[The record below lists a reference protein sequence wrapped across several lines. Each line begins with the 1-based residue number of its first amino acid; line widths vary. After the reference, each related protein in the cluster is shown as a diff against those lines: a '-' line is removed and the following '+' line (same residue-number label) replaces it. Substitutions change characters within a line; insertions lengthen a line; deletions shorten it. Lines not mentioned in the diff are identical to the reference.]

1 MCGWHFGVD
10 ERDVR
15 GRPADKGW
23 PGRVSGTTNNVE
35 SRLAEQSREAFP
47 QQRHVLGDHDAHGI
61 AASMVVLSRT
71 LASLT
76 DPFSATIRSRAPAKI
91 CSSAAGSRPAM
102 LSRIH
107 NLPVEPPIV
116 TVMTSGPG
124 AQAGYP
130 RRVRDQAV
138 RGCFDRCG
146 KSARVMSVDDQR
158 QRACLGK
165 SAQAYPE
172 ASIGQSRRVDS
183 MGEIAK
189 FFEGDAHRLSRCDV
203 ILGLRRHGLARQL
216 QRDLQG
222 DQPLLRTIVQ
232 VTFQPLP
239 LGVSGLDDPL
249 PATRRVRQARPGAVP
264 APLRVQ

>member
-1 MCGWHFGVD
+1 
-10 ERDVR
+10 
-15 GRPADKGW
+15 
-23 PGRVSGTTNNVE
+23 
-35 SRLAEQSREAFP
+35 
-47 QQRHVLGDHDAHGI
+47 
-61 AASMVVLSRT
+61 MVVLSRT

-116 TVMTSGPG
+116 TVMTSGPAG
-124 AQAGYP
+124 PAGYP

-249 PATRRVRQARPGAVP
+249 PRRGEFGKLGQEPCLRRYVFNDQASGSDRGDQLIRGTGQLGAV
-264 APLRVQ
+264 ADLGHRAVGARDADDSY